1 VNELFDRLRLIEE
14 KLNEL
19 LSLQGESSVD
29 ATAWIDS
36 KAFCAATGIRD
47 KASLHYYMSKGII
60 RDDALRNIGTTQRP
74 RYRFH
79 RTKAVDQ
86 FLNRTNKP

>member
-1 VNELFDRLRLIEE
+1 MDELFDRLQLIEE

-19 LSLQGESSVD
+19 LSLQAASATE

-47 KASLHYYMSKGII
+47 KASLHYYMAKGVIKG
-60 RDDALRNIGTTQRP
+60 DAIRNIGTSQRP

-79 RTKAVDQ
+79 RKKAVDQ
-86 FLNRTNKP
+86 FLNRTRV